1 MPPLQYVNGN
11 SSFNFDQLIAAD
23 ISLDG
28 TVSSFDVSLLAQYNV
43 GLINNF
49 NIYPLT
55 SNNRSI
61 YINLIT
67 EESHLISFINIMVL
81 LTYLP
86 LLFFPFFLLFKT
98 K

>member
-1 MPPLQYVNGN
+1 MNTLILN
-11 SSFNFDQLIAAD
+11 S
-23 ISLDG
+23 
-28 TVSSFDVSLLAQYNV
+28 Y
-43 GLINNF
+43 

-55 SNNRSI
+55 SNDTNL
-61 YINLIT
+61 YLNLIT

-86 LLFFPFFLLFKT
+86 LLFFPFFLLFKN

>member
-1 MPPLQYVNGN
+1 MDR
-11 SSFNFDQLIAAD
+11 FNKINMSELSYRVKD
-23 ISLDG
+23 
-28 TVSSFDVSLLAQYNV
+28 TYNKNE